1 MDVRHPLCSQP
12 VFETCLALPARLLVH
27 DGRDRGLT
35 RMAFS
40 ESLPPEILDRRS
52 KGDMSRVYGK
62 IVLDHLDFLRAWLM
76 EGRLAALGV
85 IDIEGTSRLLT
96 RESLIWRG
104 RYGPVLTAAAF
115 EAWVRVWERRLAPP

>member
-1 MDVRHPLCSQP
+1 
-12 VFETCLALPARLLVH
+12 
-27 DGRDRGLT
+27 
-35 RMAFS
+35 MAFGG
-40 ESLPPEILDRRS
+40 SLPPEILDRRS

-85 IDIEGTSRLLT
+85 LDVERTNRLLT

-104 RYGPVLTAAAF
+104 RYGPILTAAAF
-115 EAWVRVWERRLAPP
+115 EAWVRVWERRLAPPSLPV